1 MTSKIKL
8 NKISYAPVSNFQ
20 FITNDNI
27 DIWLK
32 GITSLQ
38 CKMGPQE
45 EARDISE
52 GDYYTQKLS
61 RLVMDFNLGHIND
74 YEESKF

>member
-1 MTSKIKL
+1 MLIK
-8 NKISYAPVSNFQ
+8 SNFQ

-32 GITSLQ
+32 GTTSLQ
-38 CKMGPQE
+38 CKMGPEE

-61 RLVMDFNLGHIND
+61 RLVMDFI
-74 YEESKF
+74 